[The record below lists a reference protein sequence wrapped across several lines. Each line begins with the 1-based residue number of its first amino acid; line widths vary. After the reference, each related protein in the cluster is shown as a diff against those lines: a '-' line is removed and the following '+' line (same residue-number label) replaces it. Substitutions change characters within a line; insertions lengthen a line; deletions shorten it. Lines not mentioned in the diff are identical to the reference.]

1 MSIFGGN
8 TAPDGSPDAAPTFRA
23 LNWIV
28 RLNVIIGSVLV
39 LCLVGLVAMEVTAR
53 VVFDYSFDA
62 VEELSGY
69 FLVAIVFLALPICV
83 RQEALLQVDFF
94 VKRAPARLAFYFD
107 FVFNVASILFTLVLI
122 WYLLQQVIS
131 TYVREMV
138 ASTTLGTPLWI
149 PQVFMPLGGVLLLI
163 ALIEV
168 TWNHVRKFLAARDLE
183 KKHD

>member
-8 TAPDGSPDAAPTFRA
+8 ASPDGGQDTAFAFRA

-28 RLNVIIGSVLV
+28 RLNVVIGSTLV

-94 VKRAPARLAFYFD
+94 VKRAPPQIAFYLD

-122 WYLLQQVIS
+122 WYLLQQTIS

-149 PQVFMPLGGVLLLI
+149 PQVFMPLGGLLLLI

-168 TWNHVRKFLAARDLE
+168 TWNHIKKFTAERDLE